1 MKQEEILKALIEELF
16 AMNELHQEYQD
27 NDTHYVVDSTKEGN
41 TLTIKVQLL
50 ENKDKKDFENWLQQ
64 VDDDLFQE
72 VLEELAEKEGLS
84 DINSL
89 YNSENYQQVIDKVKT
104 KTKEIA
110 NRKIKMLKKLING
123 Q

>member
-1 MKQEEILKALIEELF
+1 MFFINNKYISIVMKQEEILKALIEELF

-50 ENKDKKDFENWLQQ
+50 ENKDKKEFENWLQL

-72 VLEELAEKEGLS
+72 VLEELAEREG
-84 DINSL
+84 I
-89 YNSENYQQVIDKVKT
+89 
-104 KTKEIA
+104 
-110 NRKIKMLKKLING
+110 
-123 Q
+123 